1 MLYQYYPNNKTNFH
15 SFIDNKKGL
24 LCVVKTSKT
33 IIAGFYP
40 GALTDGTTM
49 NEGGLLVS
57 VRNDRSY
64 PLMVK
69 KNDNSKINYR
79 GMTYDPY
86 YVVFGNAEMRI
97 RTG

>member
-15 SFIDNKKGL
+15 SFIDHKKGL
-24 LCVVKTSKT
+24 LCVVKTSNT
-33 IIAGFYP
+33 TIAGFYP
-40 GALTDGTTM
+40 GSLADGTTM

-57 VRNDRSY
+57 VRNDRSFA
-64 PLMVK
+64 LME
-69 KNDNSKINYR
+69 KNDNSKIIYR
-79 GMTYDPY
+79 GMTYDAY

>member
-1 MLYQYYPNNKTNFH
+1 M
-15 SFIDNKKGL
+15 
-24 LCVVKTSKT
+24 VKASNT

-40 GALTDGTTM
+40 GSLADGMTM
-49 NEGGLLVS
+49 NEGGLLIS

-64 PLMVK
+64 ALMEK

-86 YVVFGNAEMRI
+86 YIVFGNAEMRI